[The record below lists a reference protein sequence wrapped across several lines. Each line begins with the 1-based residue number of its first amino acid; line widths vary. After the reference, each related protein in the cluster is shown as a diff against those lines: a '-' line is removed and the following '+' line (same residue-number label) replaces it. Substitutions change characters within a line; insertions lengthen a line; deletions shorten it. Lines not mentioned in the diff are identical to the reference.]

1 MIQPIVSHY
10 AINNF
15 VYFQHIV
22 NNFTDTF
29 HLAANEHYLL
39 QTVRFIA
46 FAYCYHY
53 LNWFS
58 KTRII
63 KWHEISKRRT
73 GIIVGI
79 YACALSLYYYNFGL
93 GFAVLLS
100 LSFIHVILE
109 LPLDILMITNIGKT
123 FMPKLYTPTK

>member
-1 MIQPIVSHY
+1 MIQPIVSQY

-15 VYFQHIV
+15 IYFQHIV

-63 KWHEISKRRT
+63 KWHEISKLRC
-73 GIIVGI
+73 GMIIGI
-79 YACALSLYYYNFGL
+79 YACALCLYYYNFGL

-100 LSFIHVILE
+100 LSFLHVILE
-109 LPLDILMITNIGKT
+109 LPLDILMIKKT
-123 FMPKLYTPTK
+123 SAALY